1 MASLNKMIKG
11 DSLLIYFL
19 ISILFMDTIF
29 RVIMIE
35 EPFSFDAVISTV
47 FLIAIAILL
56 FLICSFFKAKAGYL
70 LSIVLLGLVAT
81 IYFSQLIYFEFFRS
95 FYSLYSVG
103 NGAQVF
109 DFWKDI
115 AAIIVGHSLWI
126 LLFFFPV
133 FLLILFGKRLLT
145 FDRIDGYNR
154 LSLVCCLIFAHLTGI
169 GAVYA
174 GGKDLNS
181 AYDLYF
187 KNSYP
192 LLAVERLGLITTMRV
207 DLQRLVVGWSP
218 TIEILSPNEPSQL
231 QTPPPSLE
239 AQPSE
244 QVPEEEKIKYNVM
257 DIDFS
262 QLIATEKN
270 QTVNDMHH
278 YFETV
283 QPTSKNKY
291 TGKYKGYNL
300 IFLTAEAFSPYAINK
315 DVTPT
320 LYKLVNEGY
329 NFTNFYNPS
338 WGVSTSDGEYVATT
352 GLIPK
357 SGVWSFKQSGS
368 NFLPF
373 VMGNQLKK
381 LNYKTLAFHNHTY
394 TYYGRDIS
402 HPNMGYIYKGLG
414 NGLAVKE
421 TWPASDLEMLEKT
434 IPEYINSQPFHT
446 YYMTVS
452 GHMQY
457 SFSGNY
463 IANKNKKYVEN
474 LPFSLQGKAYIATQV
489 ELDRAL
495 KYLLTQLDV
504 AGIANH
510 TLIALSADHYPYG
523 LDNKTI
529 DELNG
534 HTVEKNFEIYKSPF
548 ILYTNGMKPETV
560 VKPTSSLDIIPTLS
574 NLLGIEYDSRLLMG
588 KDIFSDSAPLVTFL
602 NKSFITDRGSY
613 NAITKEF
620 IASEGAET
628 DEDYIKNISA
638 IVQGKFFYSAK
649 ILETDYYRKI
659 FEP

>member
-1 MASLNKMIKG
+1 MIKG

-35 EPFSFDAVISTV
+35 EPFSFDALISTV
-47 FLIAIAILL
+47 FLISIAILL

-81 IYFSQLIYFEFFRS
+81 IYFSQLIYFEFFRT

-103 NGAQVF
+103 NGTQVF

-115 AAIIVGHSLWI
+115 SAIIVGHSLWI

-133 FLLILFGKRLLT
+133 FLLIFFGKRLLT

-169 GAVYA
+169 GAVFA

-187 KNSYP
+187 KNSVP

-218 TIEILSPNEPSQL
+218 TIEVLAPNDPIQL
-231 QTPPPSLE
+231 PIPPPSQE
-239 AQPSE
+239 EQPSE
-244 QVPEEEKIKYNVM
+244 QVPGEGKNEYNVM

-283 QPTSKNKY
+283 QPTSKNIY

-315 DVTPT
+315 KVTPT
-320 LYKLVNEGY
+320 LYKMVNDGY

-414 NGLAVKE
+414 NGLTIKE

-529 DELNG
+529 DELTG

-574 NLLGIEYDSRLLMG
+574 NLLGLEYDSRLLMG

-620 IASEGAET
+620 IASEDADA

-649 ILETDYYRKI
+649 ILEMDYYRKI